1 MKNTVVGIIA
11 IIVGVIMIT
20 APVVGLATL
29 GLISGLL
36 ILGMGI
42 WLTILGF
49 GERTSND
56 LWLFPFLVGIIGVI
70 MGITFLFNTSWI
82 ISLGLWAYI
91 ITGILLLITGIIS
104 LLVGERKTYKVYAGI
119 FGLLFGFLFLIVGFY
134 NVNPNILGFITGV
147 GLLLYGI
154 LNIRE

>member
-1 MKNTVVGIIA
+1 MKNTIVGIIA
-11 IIVGVIMIT
+11 IIVAIIMIT

-42 WLTILGF
+42 WLAILGF

-56 LWLFPFLVGIIGVI
+56 LWLFPFIIGIVGIILGL
-70 MGITFLFNTSWI
+70 TFLFNASWI
-82 ISLGLWAYI
+82 ISLGVWAYI
-91 ITGILLLITGIIS
+91 ITGALLFITGVIA
-104 LLVGERKTYKVYAGI
+104 LLVGERTTYKVYVGI
-119 FGLLFGFLFLIVGFY
+119 FSLIFGFLFIIVGYY
-134 NVNPNILGFITGV
+134 NINPNILGFIIGI